1 MAGEGEGQNSE
12 GNSEGEGQSQSDSQN
27 QETQSEWKAPASQE
41 EFDRMVQTRIK
52 RVENKYADYKDL
64 KTKASKF
71 DELDAASKSELE
83 KEREARTA
91 AEAKAQAAEE
101 RAKSVALRSAVI
113 SEATKQGAVDPD
125 AVLKLID
132 TGELEMDDNGNISGL
147 SGAVTALLEAKKYLK
162 GKQFTGSAD
171 GGKRDEN
178 SGSFTRKQISDPSFY
193 QAHEKEILLAMR
205 QGGIKD

>member
-1 MAGEGEGQNSE
+1 
-12 GNSEGEGQSQSDSQN
+12 
-27 QETQSEWKAPASQE
+27 
-41 EFDRMVQTRIK
+41 MVQTRIK
-52 RVENKYADYKDL
+52 RVESKYADYKDL

-91 AEAKAQAAEE
+91 ADARAQAAEE

-171 GGKRDEN
+171 GGNRSETSGTIPRSKLRDT
-178 SGSFTRKQISDPSFY
+178 SWY
-193 QAHEKEILLAMR
+193 QAHEKEVLLAMKEGR
-205 QGGIKD
+205 ITD

>member
-12 GNSEGEGQSQSDSQN
+12 GNSEGEGQSQNDSQN
-27 QETQSEWKAPASQE
+27 QETQSEWKAPANQDE
-41 EFDRMVQTRIK
+41 LDRLIQARIK
-52 RVENKYADYKDL
+52 RVESKYSDYKDL

-171 GGKRDEN
+171 GGNRNEKP
-178 SGSFTRKQISDPSFY
+178 GAFTRADLRNPSFY
-193 QAHEKEILLAMR
+193 QAHEKEILLAMKEGR
-205 QGGIKD
+205 ITD

>member
-12 GNSEGEGQSQSDSQN
+12 GGPEGEGQSQEGSQESQN
-27 QETQSEWKAPASQE
+27 EWKAPASQDE
-41 EFDRMVQTRIK
+41 LDRLIQARIK
-52 RVENKYADYKDL
+52 RVESKYADYKDL

-91 AEAKAQAAEE
+91 ADARAQAAEE

-125 AVLKLID
+125 AVLRLID
-132 TGELEMDDNGNISGL
+132 TDELEMDDKGNISGL
-147 SGAVTALLEAKKYLK
+147 PGAVTALLEAKKYLK
-162 GKQFTGSAD
+162 GKSFTGSAD

-178 SGSFTRKQISDPSFY
+178 SGSFTRKQLTDPSFY

-205 QGGIKD
+205 QGRITD

>member
-12 GNSEGEGQSQSDSQN
+12 GNSEGEGQNQNDSQN
-27 QETQSEWKAPASQE
+27 QETQNEWKAPTSQDE
-41 EFDRMVQTRIK
+41 LDRMIQARIK
-52 RVENKYADYKDL
+52 RVESKYADYKDL

-132 TGELEMDDNGNISGL
+132 TGELEMDDNGEHLWFVGCSY
-147 SGAVTALLEAKKYLK
+147 SFA
-162 GKQFTGSAD
+162 GS
-171 GGKRDEN
+171 
-178 SGSFTRKQISDPSFY
+178 
-193 QAHEKEILLAMR
+193 
-205 QGGIKD
+205 